1 MTEIIAPQQ
10 IERVL
15 EDLQQDDHL
24 PAKKRKSRLPAWPAL
39 IASTWLIVLLGYMIL
54 GKIFGESLPFYQDPV
69 PSGFIL
75 DFDGALA
82 PPSVE
87 HWMGTDG
94 LSRDVFSRSVDAS
107 YVSLIVAATSVLF
120 GMLVGGFLGVFAGYV
135 RGGVETGIMT
145 IIDMILAFP
154 AIVLLLGLI
163 TLIGS
168 GYGLS
173 TIALAI
179 GFISIPFYARVARA
193 NTLAISQR
201 EFVTAAQTAGA
212 KRSRVLFKEII
223 PNVLPSLLAYAM
235 VAAGVVIVV
244 EGALAFL
251 GLSVQPPTPSWGAMI
266 NEGRQDLTQVT
277 HQVFFP
283 SMFLIITVLSINV
296 LGDSLRK
303 RFDIKESAL

>member
-1 MTEIIAPQQ
+1 MTEIVDPTR
-10 IERVL
+10 IETVL
-15 EDLQQDDHL
+15 EDFQQLDHL
-24 PAKKRKSRLPAWPAL
+24 PEIAKKRRLAHWPTL
-39 IASTWLIVLLGYMIL
+39 IAATWLILLIGYMIL

-82 PPSVE
+82 PPSAE

-107 YVSLIVAATSVLF
+107 YVSLVVALTSVLF
-120 GMLVGGFLGVFAGYV
+120 GMFLGGFLGVFAGYV
-135 RGGVETGIMT
+135 RGGTETGIMT
-145 IIDMILAFP
+145 FIDMILAFP

-163 TLIGS
+163 TFMGS

-173 TIALAI
+173 TIAIAI
-179 GFISIPFYARVARA
+179 GFISIPYYARVARA
-193 NTLAISQR
+193 NTLSVSQR

-212 KRSRVLFKEII
+212 RRGRVLFREII
-223 PNVLPSLLAYAM
+223 PNVLPSVLAYAM

-266 NEGRQDLTQVT
+266 NEGRSDLAQVT

-283 SMFLIITVLSINV
+283 SMFLIFTVLSMNV
-296 LGDSLRK
+296 LGDTLRRK
-303 RFDIKESAL
+303 FDIKESSI